1 MNEWLCGFAEID
13 VDSDSLDAVANP
25 MHHSVGK
32 TTTAEAVAL
41 HNRKPLFTI
50 TAADL
55 GFTPSEVE
63 KALQE
68 TFRLAQLWDCVL
80 LLDEADLFLSRRES
94 HDLKRS
100 ALVSGKSNIRVQG

>member
-1 MNEWLCGFAEID
+1 MAPCVFAKID
-13 VDSDSLDAVANP
+13 VDSDSLDAVANL
-25 MHHSVGK
+25 MYHSVGK

-50 TAADL
+50 TASDL
-55 GFTPSEVE
+55 GFTPNDVE
-63 KALQE
+63 RALRE

-100 ALVSGKSNIRVQG
+100 ALVSGKSNIQIQG

>member
-1 MNEWLCGFAEID
+1 MVVCVFAEIE
-13 VDSDSLDAVANP
+13 VGPNSLDAVANLIR
-25 MHHSVGK
+25 HSVGK

-55 GFTPSEVE
+55 GFTPYDVE
-63 KALQE
+63 RALQE

-100 ALVSGKSNIRVQG
+100 ALVSGKSNIQIQG